1 MEIRKEEKNI
11 VTERKKYS
19 EQRLSQLKDEFTECK
34 EIKEFQNLAVFAAG
48 SYARYEA
55 SEFSDIDLFF
65 LITTNP
71 QQASIDVEELA
82 LFEQKILLMHQPCIQ
97 VENDY

>member
-1 MEIRKEEKNI
+1 MFI
-11 VTERKKYS
+11 VY
-19 EQRLSQLKDEFTECK
+19 L
-34 EIKEFQNLAVFAAG
+34 
-48 SYARYEA
+48 
-55 SEFSDIDLFF
+55 F